1 MINIDK
7 VDSSQFQGYLVGQV
21 IAASVGALLLALEDF
36 SGFYYGN
43 YYLGIETYGYIYL
56 GSGFLATILI
66 LMGLAGLLI
75 SLRAAIQSLQ
85 AKDNATL
92 ELLEHNARTSMKAAG
107 FTVLLSG
114 LGAIVFAISS
124 ILDETDW
131 WLDGGFYGAFIGGL
145 LTIFFSKLIID
156 RING

>member
-1 MINIDK
+1 MDK
-7 VDSSQFQGYLVGQV
+7 IDSSQFQGLLVGQV
-21 IAASVGALLLALEDF
+21 IAASVGAILLALEDF
-36 SGFYYGN
+36 GGFYYGN

-75 SLRAAIQSLQ
+75 SLRAALQSLR
-85 AKDNATL
+85 AKDNATIV
-92 ELLEHNARTSMKAAG
+92 LLEHNARTSMKAAG

-114 LGAIVFAISS
+114 LGAIIFAISS
-124 ILDETDW
+124 TLDETEW

-145 LTIFFSKLIID
+145 LIILFSKLIID

>member
-1 MINIDK
+1 MDK

-21 IAASVGALLLALEDF
+21 ITASVGATLLAFEDF
-36 SGFYYGN
+36 GEFYYRN
-43 YYLGIETYGYIYL
+43 YLGNETDGYICL
-56 GSGFLATILI
+56 GSGFLTTILI

-92 ELLEHNARTSMKAAG
+92 EMLEHNARTSMKAAG

-131 WLDGGFYGAFIGGL
+131 WLAGGFYGAFIGGL